1 MVSMKRLGKFFSCF
15 LASVA
20 AASLAACGGGSHST
34 LPHAGPASNG
44 AAQYDGPLADTTFK
58 ITIPPPPKTSGK
70 QRAPQYVSSGTTK
83 VVFTL
88 NTASRLTAAQV
99 TSFNTSSLG
108 SFAITLNSPTCPGT
122 GPWTCTLTVK
132 LPPGTDNLTIAA
144 EDSTGNVLSEQIQT
158 FTVTVGGSAAGA
170 NNFSATLDAN
180 ANTMTIGT
188 TSGFCAGSF
197 NVSPG
202 GTVPTVGTSTLTFNA
217 SYTDLAGQTF
227 VNPTGK
233 PILSVNG
240 HTDDNGGA
248 GYTITGTGG
257 NVTVKVNQ
265 STQSYTLAA
274 TTSSTTATINVAA
287 TPANTNSP
295 TNDGL
300 SFNKTLSYTFQSGPA
315 PPPSFLAAIEQTGG
329 NTGKVDFFTINTV
342 NNQFTVNSPAT
353 LTSTNPGAGPDV
365 DFPQDLLFDTNG
377 DLMIANGGAGNPDF
391 GNFACIP
398 AGAITTGAN
407 AATVLT
413 ANMNDPKFIEIGT
426 DSSVA
431 LGNVPASSA
440 TKTPTFVLSGTYTAA
455 ASTRTITNTDYPS
468 LGVTGLVAVP
478 TSATHPAGS
487 YAVTLTNGS
496 TTSHVVVKHPDGTV
510 LQIDN
515 ANLVAPSLG
524 IDTNASPNQ
533 LVAASKNGAHS
544 YINFFNL
551 LTGALIKQFVIEDTG
566 CYSSGATPYAG
577 CPPNTASGFSNM
589 KADITAVSSS
599 GYVAVSG
606 ITNSGEPE
614 VQVYDNTANRNQVGG
629 PIPYDA
635 TTTAGGT
642 TWNYSTSGGSSP
654 NIIVHAMR
662 WITGTK
668 LLVSLETGT
677 AATQGLYL
685 YDVTQTGSGCVAPAS
700 TTGCFDANGNV
711 FPNTVKLV
719 GFQQLTNIPLSVA
732 YKP

>member
-1 MVSMKRLGKFFSCF
+1 MKRLGKKLFSSF
-15 LASVA
+15 LASLA
-20 AASLAACGGGSHST
+20 AASLAACGGGSHSA
-34 LPHAGPASNG
+34 LPLAGSLSSGASYN
-44 AAQYDGPLADTTFK
+44 GPLADATFK
-58 ITIPPPPKTSGK
+58 ITIPPPPQSSA
-70 QRAPQYVSSGTTK
+70 RLRHPNYVSSGTTK
-83 VVFTL
+83 IVFTL
-88 NTASRLTAAQV
+88 NTATRLTAAQV

-108 SFAITLNSPTCPGT
+108 SFAVTLNSATCPGT

-132 LPPGTDNLTIAA
+132 LPPGSDNLTIAA
-144 EDSTGNVLSEQIQT
+144 EDSSSNVLSQQIQT

-180 ANTMTIGT
+180 ANVMTIST

-197 NVSPG
+197 NVTANQ
-202 GTVPTVGTSTLTFNA
+202 TVPTVGTAPLTFNA
-217 SYTDLAGQTF
+217 SYTDLANKTF
-227 VNPTGK
+227 TTPTGK

-257 NVTVKVNQ
+257 NVTVKVTQ

-274 TTSSTTATINVAA
+274 TNTSTTATINVAA
-287 TPANTNSP
+287 TPANTNTTS
-295 TNDGL
+295 DGL
-300 SFNKTLSYTFQSGPA
+300 GFNKTLSYTFQSGPA

-342 NNQFTVNSPAT
+342 SNTFTVGSPAT

-377 DLMIANGGAGNPDF
+377 DLLIANGGAGSPDF

-398 AGAITTGAN
+398 AGAVTTGAN

-413 ANMNDPKFIEIGT
+413 NNMNDPKFIEIGT

-455 ASTRTITNTDYPS
+455 ASTRTITNTDYPN

-478 TSATHPAGS
+478 TSGTHPAGS
-487 YAVTLTNGS
+487 YAATITNGT

-544 YINFFNL
+544 YLNFFNL
-551 LTGALIKQFVIEDTG
+551 LTGALVKQFVIQDTG
-566 CYSSGATPYAG
+566 CYSGGTTPYAG

-589 KADITAVSSS
+589 KADVTAVSSS

-606 ITNSGEPE
+606 ITASGEPE
-614 VQVYDNTANRNQVGG
+614 VQVYDNTSNRNQVGG

-635 TTTAGGT
+635 TTTAGGA

-677 AATQGLYL
+677 ATTQGLYL

-711 FPNTVKLV
+711 YPNTVKLV
-719 GFQQLTNIPLSVA
+719 GFQALSNIPLSVA

>member
-1 MVSMKRLGKFFSCF
+1 MIRLGTKVFSWV
-15 LASVA
+15 LAVSFA
-20 AASLAACGGGSHST
+20 TSLAGCGGAGSRSA
-34 LPHAGPASNG
+34 LPPAGVVPNG
-44 AAQYDGPLADTTFK
+44 AAQYTGPLADATFQV
-58 ITIPPPPKTSGK
+58 TIPPPKTSGK
-70 QRAPQYVSSGTTK
+70 QRAPQYVSPSTSK
-83 VVFTL
+83 IVFTL
-88 NTASRLTAAQV
+88 NTATRLSAAQV
-99 TSFNTSSLG
+99 TSFNGSSLG
-108 SFAITLNSPTCPGT
+108 TFAVTLNSATCPGS
-122 GPWTCTLTVK
+122 GPWTCTLTIK
-132 LPPGTDNLTIAA
+132 LPPGTDNLTISAQ
-144 EDSTGNVLSEQIQT
+144 DSASSILSQQIQN
-158 FTVTVGGSAAGA
+158 FTVTAGA
-170 NNFSATLDAN
+170 SGASTNHFSTTLDAN
-180 ANTMTIGT
+180 TTTMTIGT

-197 NVSPG
+197 NVAANQ
-202 GTVPTVGTSTLTFNA
+202 TVPTVGTAALTFNA
-217 SYTDLAGQTF
+217 SYKDLAGNAFT
-227 VNPTGK
+227 NPTGK

-240 HTDDNGGA
+240 HTDDNGGS
-248 GYTITGTGG
+248 GYSISGSGG

-265 STQSYTLAA
+265 STQSYTLQA
-274 TTSSTTATINVAA
+274 TTSSTTATINVAS
-287 TPANTNSP
+287 TPANTNTP
-295 TNDGL
+295 TTDGL
-300 SFNKTLSYTFQSGPA
+300 SFNNTLTYTFQSGTA
-315 PPPSFLAAIEQTGG
+315 PPASLLAAIEQTGAAS
-329 NTGKVDFFTINTV
+329 GKIDLFTINTV
-342 NNQFTVNSPAT
+342 SNTFAAASPST
-353 LTSTNPGAGPDV
+353 LASTNPGAGPDV

-377 DLMIANGGAGNPDF
+377 DLLIANGGAGSPDF
-391 GNFACIP
+391 GNFACVP

-413 ANMNDPKFIEIGT
+413 NNMNDPKFIEIGA

-431 LGNVPASSA
+431 LGNVPASSG
-440 TKTPTFVLSGTYTAA
+440 TKTPAFVLNGTYAA
-455 ASTRTITNTDYPS
+455 ASANFTITNTDYPG

-478 TSATHPAGS
+478 ASVTHPAGS
-487 YAVTLTNGS
+487 YAATLTNGS

-533 LVAASKNGAHS
+533 LVAASKNGSHS

-551 LTGALIKQFVIEDTG
+551 LTGALIKQFVIQDTG
-566 CYSSGATPYAG
+566 CYSGGTTPYAG

-606 ITNSGEPE
+606 ITSSGEPE
-614 VQVYDNTANRNQVGG
+614 VQVYDNTSNRNQVGG

-635 TTTAGGT
+635 TTTSGGA
-642 TWNYSTSGGSSP
+642 TWDYSISGGSSP

-685 YDVTQTGSGCVAPAS
+685 YDVTQSGSGCVAPAS
-700 TTGCFDANGNV
+700 TTGCYDANGNV
-711 FPNTVKLV
+711 YPNTVKLV
-719 GFQQLTNIPLSVA
+719 GFQALSNIPLSVA

>member
-1 MVSMKRLGKFFSCF
+1 MVPMIRLAKNFVCSA
-15 LASVA
+15 LAIITS
-20 AASLAACGGGSHST
+20 ASLLAGCGGGGSHSSA
-34 LPHAGPASNG
+34 LPAPAATP
-44 AAQYDGPLADTTFK
+44 AAAPYTGPLADTTFK
-58 ITIPPPPKTSGK
+58 ITIPAPPKTSSTA
-70 QRAPQYVSSGTTK
+70 RSPRYVSSSTTK
-83 VVFTL
+83 IVFTL
-88 NTASRLTAAQV
+88 NSATIAGMSGATLAT
-99 TSFNTSSLG
+99 FNATNLG
-108 SFAITLNSPTCPGT
+108 AKAVTLNSATCPGT
-122 GPWTCTLTVK
+122 GPWTCTLSLR
-132 LPPGTDNLTIAA
+132 LPPGSDNMTIAA
-144 EDSTGNVLSEQIQT
+144 EDSSNNVLAQQIQT
-158 FTVTVGGSAAGA
+158 FTVVVAHA
-170 NNFSATLDAN
+170 NNLSTTLDAN
-180 ANTMTIGT
+180 ANVLTVST

-197 NVSPG
+197 NVAANQ
-202 GTVPTVGTSTLTFNA
+202 TVPTVGTSALTFNA
-217 SYTDLAGQTF
+217 TYTDLAGQTF
-227 VNPTGK
+227 VNPPGK

-257 NVTVKVNQ
+257 NVTVKVTQ

-287 TPANTNSP
+287 TPANTNTTS
-295 TNDGL
+295 DGL
-300 SFNKTLSYTFQSGPA
+300 AFNKALTYTFQSGPA
-315 PPPSFLAAIEQTGG
+315 PPANLLAAIEQTGAASG
-329 NTGKVDFFTINTV
+329 KIDLFILNTATNAFSS
-342 NNQFTVNSPAT
+342 NSPAT
-353 LTSTNPGAGPDV
+353 LSNQGGDV
-365 DFPQDLLFDTNG
+365 DFPQDILFDTNG
-377 DLMIANGGAGNPDF
+377 DMMIANGGAGNPDF
-391 GNFACIP
+391 GNFACVP

-407 AATVLT
+407 VATVLT
-413 ANMNDPKFIEIGT
+413 NNMNDPKFIEIGT

-431 LGNVPASSA
+431 LGNVPASST
-440 TKTPTFVLSGTYTAA
+440 TKTPTFVLNGTYTAA
-455 ASTRTITNTDYPS
+455 SSTRTITNTDYPS

-544 YINFFNL
+544 YLNFFNL
-551 LTGALIKQFVIEDTG
+551 LTGALVKQFVIQDTG
-566 CYSSGATPYAG
+566 CYSSGTTPYAG

-614 VQVYDNTANRNQVGG
+614 IQVYDNTANRAQVGG
-629 PIPYDA
+629 PIPLDA
-635 TTTAGGT
+635 TTTAGGS
-642 TWNYSTSGGSSP
+642 TWNFSTSGGASP
-654 NIIVHAMR
+654 TIIVHAMR
-662 WITGTK
+662 WVTATK

-677 AATQGLYL
+677 SATQGLYL
-685 YDVTQTGSGCVAPAS
+685 YDVTQLGSGCVAPAS

-719 GFQQLTNIPLSVA
+719 GFQALTNIPLSVA